1 MAQVNL
7 GRIGFVN
14 KGSWNIAT
22 NYKLNDVVKY
32 GGSTYAAKRP
42 NVGIT
47 PPTNGT
53 DTDDWF
59 YFVNNSD
66 YVDKTSNQDIIGI
79 KNFINGITTSKI
91 TTSKITTSKITTTEI
106 DGDKTIDGETIFV
119 ISPKVP
125 KPTGNNDA
133 VNKAYVDS
141 VIPPQTGDI
150 YSLGQP
156 GEMGFGVATAR
167 PEWLAPLGLTALD
180 GHDRKTSPNYG
191 NYMHMASGAILVCI
205 PKHYYKIT
213 NNIFQ
218 FRDTLEAG
226 FVIDRSFLNG
236 DGLGGTIELPA
247 IFVAKYGLTK
257 NGTKASAERY
267 KDPLSCAAA
276 HNPISAL
283 DGTPTNTQGGF
294 YKAVKTLDVKAILT
308 PIFHYTMLARL
319 AKAHGQ
325 ASSIYACAY
334 VDIKPLQPKG
344 NNNNALG
351 DTNDANVVYTT
362 SGYSNCGLTG
372 SGVPFAKTT
381 HNGQACG
388 VADLNGNMWEVASGF
403 IRTTAN
409 GFLVFKDTVDIR
421 ILTDDGTG
429 ATGAYNIAHY
439 DPIDLS
445 SVIGAQNAWTYFGN
459 ANNQVFGFSTDK
471 NTATYKQTSIGIP
484 LAAGI
489 GGTVEFGNDGLY
501 RHLVDQL
508 SVLGGGRWDDTSG
521 AGVFCVSLGNVRSNS
536 YDGVGGRAS
545 FLVQE

>member
-42 NVGIT
+42 NVGVT

-53 DTDDWF
+53 DTNDWF

-66 YVDKTSNQDIIGI
+66 YVDKTSNQDITGI
-79 KNFINGITTSKI
+79 KNFTNGITT
-91 TTSKITTSKITTTEI
+91 TKITTTEI
-106 DGDKTIDGETIFV
+106 TTTKINGDKTIDGKTAFIV
-119 ISPKVP
+119 SPKVP
-125 KPTGNNDA
+125 VPTDNNDA
-133 VNKAYVDS
+133 VNKSYVDS

-156 GEMGFGVATAR
+156 GEMGFGVATAKA
-167 PEWLAPLGLTALD
+167 EWLAPLGLTALD

-191 NYMHMASGAILVCI
+191 NYMHMASGGIFVCI

-213 NNIFQ
+213 NNIFE
-218 FRDTLEAG
+218 FSDTLKTG

-308 PIFHYTMLARL
+308 PIFHYTMLARM

-334 VDIKPLQPKG
+334 VDVKPLQPKG

-362 SGYSNCGLTG
+362 SGYGNCGLTG

-403 IRTTAN
+403 IRTNAN

-439 DPIDLS
+439 DLINLS
-445 SVIGAQNAWTYFGN
+445 AVIGAQNAWTYFGN

-471 NTATYKQTSIGIP
+471 NSFTYKQTAIGIP
-484 LAAGI
+484 LATGI

-501 RHLVDQL
+501 RTLVDQL
-508 SVLGGGRWDDTSG
+508 AVIVGANWYNAAI
-521 AGVFCVSLGNVRSNS
+521 AGVFAMVLDDVRSDS
-536 YDGVGGRAS
+536 YDLVGGRAS

>member
-42 NVGIT
+42 NIGIT

-66 YVDKTSNQDIIGI
+66 YVDK
-79 KNFINGITTSKI
+79 
-91 TTSKITTSKITTTEI
+91 
-106 DGDKTIDGETIFV
+106 
-119 ISPKVP
+119 
-125 KPTGNNDA
+125 
-133 VNKAYVDS
+133 AYLDS

-156 GEMGFGVATAR
+156 GEMGFGVATAKTD
-167 PEWLAPLGLTALD
+167 WLAPLGLTALD

-213 NNIFQ
+213 NNIFE
-218 FRDTLEAG
+218 FSDTLKTG

-267 KDPLSCAAA
+267 KDPLSCSAA

-283 DGTPTNTQGGF
+283 NGTPTNTQGGF

-351 DTNDANVVYTT
+351 DANDANVVYTT

-372 SGVPFAKTT
+372 SGVPLQKQHTM
-381 HNGQACG
+381 
-388 VADLNGNMWEVASGF
+388 VK
-403 IRTTAN
+403 
-409 GFLVFKDTVDIR
+409 LVELPT
-421 ILTDDGTG
+421 
-429 ATGAYNIAHY
+429 
-439 DPIDLS
+439 
-445 SVIGAQNAWTYFGN
+445 
-459 ANNQVFGFSTDK
+459 
-471 NTATYKQTSIGIP
+471 
-484 LAAGI
+484 
-489 GGTVEFGNDGLY
+489 
-501 RHLVDQL
+501 
-508 SVLGGGRWDDTSG
+508 
-521 AGVFCVSLGNVRSNS
+521 
-536 YDGVGGRAS
+536 
-545 FLVQE
+545 